1 VSGLLLSAK
10 HWFVAAMM
18 EMPCREGQRM
28 TSSAL
33 NSEQDLATVPTAQ
46 GGLSR
51 LVIAHLKSA
60 GVPVF
65 WVGLPS
71 IRGPK
76 STTDMQFLNDLYRA
90 RAEKCEEMAK
100 QRPSLGAKQLYE
112 SLANQWREL
121 AKQAESGE
129 RANDTT

>member
-1 VSGLLLSAK
+1 MRVD
-10 HWFVAAMM
+10 
-18 EMPCREGQRM
+18 E
-28 TSSAL
+28 
-33 NSEQDLATVPTAQ
+33 
-46 GGLSR
+46 
-51 LVIAHLKSA
+51 
-60 GVPVF
+60 
-65 WVGLPS
+65 
-71 IRGPK
+71 
-76 STTDMQFLNDLYRA
+76 YRA